1 MKNLCFLSL
10 LFLFPFTIFSQDIP
24 RMGLLLDDEAYE
36 DVPMKA
42 RNVAFQD
49 VVGEQPRT
57 SLRKFL
63 PTIRNQKGYGTCV
76 GWSAAYYGRTIL
88 NARRRNMTDKM
99 EIDKNAYSPVFT
111 YLNANVD
118 DDYNCQGG
126 AFIGKAMQTMVEM
139 GTPYFNEYDVLC
151 DTTVP
156 DALVESAKQHKI
168 KDFTRLYGSDET
180 NIVKIE
186 SVKRSLLNGNPVII
200 GFMVQNSFYSAK
212 NVFEPDGGD
221 FTGGHAMCVIGYDDD
236 KYGGSFEIVNS
247 WGTNWGN
254 EGLMWVRYDDFA
266 NNTRYAFEMIP
277 QKKIIQEDKKE
288 KKMLSGQLDLKLYD
302 GNKMEVS
309 KGKGD
314 YKKTVLGW
322 QDVVM
327 DEDLQSIGDYST
339 KIAFPINTRYR
350 MYAKVN
356 KPAYVYVIGADSNGD
371 SGVLF
376 PHKEEIS
383 PYIAYENTSVI
394 VPGEKYW
401 FRLNSDVES
410 DYSVVIFSENKVDV
424 NEAKQRLDSMEGDLM
439 DKLYI
444 IFKDE
449 LISKENVK
457 LSDGKMGFNAE
468 YEKGTM
474 ALMVLDIKRS

>member
-1 MKNLCFLSL
+1 
-10 LFLFPFTIFSQDIP
+10 
-24 RMGLLLDDEAYE
+24 
-36 DVPMKA
+36 
-42 RNVAFQD
+42 
-49 VVGEQPRT
+49 
-57 SLRKFL
+57 
-63 PTIRNQKGYGTCV
+63 
-76 GWSAAYYGRTIL
+76 
-88 NARRRNMTDKM
+88 
-99 EIDKNAYSPVFT
+99 
-111 YLNANVD
+111 
-118 DDYNCQGG
+118 
-126 AFIGKAMQTMVEM
+126 
-139 GTPYFNEYDVLC
+139 
-151 DTTVP
+151 
-156 DALVESAKQHKI
+156 
-168 KDFTRLYGSDET
+168 
-180 NIVKIE
+180 
-186 SVKRSLLNGNPVII
+186 
-200 GFMVQNSFYSAK
+200 
-212 NVFEPDGGD
+212 
-221 FTGGHAMCVIGYDDD
+221 
-236 KYGGSFEIVNS
+236 
-247 WGTNWGN
+247 
-254 EGLMWVRYDDFA
+254 MWVRYDDFA